1 MNLFFV
7 CGNLKAGGAERVVS
21 ILANKFQSLGHRI
34 SVITW
39 YETDVF
45 YKFDPNI
52 RILQIPVASGKR
64 GFAGQMKWFR
74 NHVKTEQ
81 PDVILSFLAPFNILT
96 VFSLIGVKIP
106 VLVAE
111 RNDPYFVSSK
121 HNWFWKVIRNVAYRM
136 ADGILVQ
143 TNMSKSHFPK
153 YLQGNATV
161 IFNPVTFSEDR
172 IGIAL
177 KTVKRKE
184 IVSVTRLHEQKNV
197 QMLIRSFVDVHK
209 LHPEYKLTVYGEGKL
224 REELESLIKEL
235 GLDGCVSLPG
245 KKTNVHDLIIGA
257 EIFAMAS
264 DFEGMSNSLIEAMC
278 LGLPC
283 ISTKVSGS
291 TDLIQD
297 HKNGILIDTRS
308 QEQLTHA
315 LLELI
320 KDPSKRELYGHE
332 ASKLYLM
339 LNVDCISA
347 QWLEY
352 IKQYINITDHATT
365 LR

>member
-1 MNLFFV
+1 MNLFIV

-21 ILANKFQSLGHRI
+21 ILANKFQSLGHSI

-52 RILQIPVASGKR
+52 MILQIPVASGKK

-74 NHVKTEQ
+74 NHVKNEK
-81 PDVILSFLAPFNILT
+81 PDVVLSFLAPFNILT
-96 VFSLIGVKIP
+96 VFSLVGVKIP

-111 RNDPYFVSSK
+111 RNDPYFVSPK
-121 HNWFWKVIRNVAYRM
+121 YNWFWKIIRNVAYKM

-153 YLQGNATV
+153 YLQSNATV
-161 IFNPVTFSEDR
+161 IFNPVTFAPEK
-172 IGIAL
+172 IGMAL
-177 KTVKRKE
+177 RADKRKE

-197 QMLIRSFVDVHK
+197 QMLIRSFADVHK
-209 LHPEYKLTVYGEGKL
+209 MYPEYKLTVYGEGEM
-224 REELESLIKEL
+224 RPTLENLIKDI
-235 GLDGCVSLPG
+235 GLSECISLPG
-245 KKTNVHDLIIGA
+245 KKTNVHELIVGA

-264 DFEGMSNSLIEAMC
+264 NFEGMSNSLIEAMC

-291 TDLIQD
+291 TDLIKD
-297 HKNGILIDTRS
+297 HKNGILIDTQS
-308 QEQLTHA
+308 QTQLEKA
-315 LLELI
+315 LTELI
-320 KDPSKRELYGHE
+320 ESKHKRLLYGTE
-332 ASKLYLM
+332 ASKLYNL
-339 LNVDCISA
+339 LNVDIISN

-352 IKQYINITDHATT
+352 IMHYIPN
-365 LR
+365 

>member
-1 MNLFFV
+1 MNLFIV

-21 ILANKFQSLGHRI
+21 ILANKFQSLGHSI

-52 RILQIPVASGKR
+52 KIIQIPVASGKK
-64 GFAGQMKWFR
+64 GFLGQMKWFR
-74 NHVKTEQ
+74 TLVQSEN
-81 PDVILSFLAPFNILT
+81 PDIVLSFLAPFNILT
-96 VFSLIGVKIP
+96 VFSLVGVKIP

-111 RNDPYFVSSK
+111 RNDPYFVSPE
-121 HNWFWKVIRNVAYRM
+121 HNWFWKIIRNVAYKM

-161 IFNPVTFSEDR
+161 IFNPVTFTPDK

-177 KTVKRKE
+177 RTEKRKE

-197 QMLIRSFVDVHK
+197 QMLIRSFADVHK
-209 LHPEYKLTVYGEGKL
+209 LHPEYKLTVYGEGEL
-224 REELESLIKEL
+224 REKLETLVMDL
-235 GLDGCVSLPG
+235 GLEGFVSLPG
-245 KKTNVHDLIIGA
+245 KKTNVHDLIVGA

-297 HKNGILIDTRS
+297 HKNGILIDTRA

-320 KDPSKRELYGHE
+320 ENPDKRSSYGHE
-332 ASKLYLM
+332 ASNLYEM
-339 LNVDCISA
+339 LNVDVISD
-347 QWLEY
+347 QWLSH
-352 IKQYINITDHATT
+352 IKKYV
-365 LR
+365 

>member
-1 MNLFFV
+1 MNLFIV

-52 RILQIPVASGKR
+52 RILQIPVTSGKS

-74 NHVKTEQ
+74 SFVRNER

-96 VFSLIGVKIP
+96 VFSLIGLKIP

-111 RNDPYFVSSK
+111 RNDPYFVSPT
-121 HNWFWKVIRNVAYRM
+121 HNWFWKIIRNIAYKM

-153 YLQGNATV
+153 YLQDDATV
-161 IFNPVTFSEDR
+161 IFNPVTFTEDK
-172 IGIAL
+172 IGVAL
-177 KTVKRKE
+177 RAEKRKE
-184 IVSVTRLHEQKNV
+184 VVSVTRLYEQKNV
-197 QMLIRSFVDVHK
+197 QMLIRSFAEVHK
-209 LHPEYKLTVYGEGKL
+209 LHPEYKLTVYGEGEL
-224 REELESLIKEL
+224 REELESQIKEL

-245 KKTNVHDLIIGA
+245 KKKNVHDLIVGA

-297 HKNGILIDTRS
+297 HRNGILIDTRS

-320 KDPSKRELYGHE
+320 ENSQKRNDYGRE
-332 ASKLYLM
+332 ASKLYEM
-339 LNVDCISA
+339 LNVDCIST

-352 IKQYINITDHATT
+352 IKSYV
-365 LR
+365 

>member
-1 MNLFFV
+1 MDLFIV
-7 CGNLKAGGAERVVS
+7 CGNLRAGGAERVVS
-21 ILANKFQSLGHRI
+21 ILANKFQSIGHSI

-45 YKFDPNI
+45 YKFEPNI
-52 RILQIPVASGKR
+52 RILQIPVVSGKN

-74 NHVKTEQ
+74 TFVKREQ
-81 PDVILSFLAPFNILT
+81 PDVVLSFLAPFNILT

-106 VLVAE
+106 ILVAE
-111 RNDPYFVSSK
+111 RNDPYFVSPK
-121 HNWFWKVIRNVAYRM
+121 HNGFWKVIRNVAYNK

-153 YLQGNATV
+153 YLQDNATV
-161 IFNPVTFSEDR
+161 IFNPVTFSPEKIGVALR
-172 IGIAL
+172 IE
-177 KTVKRKE
+177 KRKE

-197 QMLIRSFVDVHK
+197 QMLIRSFAEVHK
-209 LHPEYKLTVYGEGKL
+209 MHPEYTLTVYGEGEL
-224 REELESLIKEL
+224 RGELETLVREL
-235 GLDGCVSLPG
+235 GLVKFVSLPG
-245 KKTNVHDLIIGA
+245 KKSNVHDLIVGA

-297 HKNGILIDTRS
+297 HKNGILIDTGS

-320 KDPSKRELYGHE
+320 YDSQKRERYGRE
-332 ASKLYLM
+332 ASKLYEM
-339 LNVDCISA
+339 LNVDVISD
-347 QWLEY
+347 QWLGY
-352 IKQYINITDHATT
+352 IKKY
-365 LR
+365 L